1 MLVSAINL
9 HAKIAEQIP
18 TIAEVKAMSNSTH
31 TKVSG
36 VVTYIQERNVFIQD
50 HTGGLLLFMSKT
62 PTFTIGQQVI
72 VDGYT
77 SVSGGAPQLKIATE
91 VSAEEG
97 VLPEPIVFENLTSL
111 VDDTEL
117 QYFGQ
122 LVKVAGL
129 IISEYNSYNYP
140 IVSDGIHSV
149 QCYKTIIDAD
159 QFPIGTEITLTAVA
173 SYNNGFQFQAN
184 ATGFEIENPSTPPC
198 EIVYSDCSATDCDS
212 YEWNGQTYTQSG
224 EYTYTTIAA
233 NGCDSIVTLH
243 LTINYSEVGETEY
256 VTINSGETYT
266 WNGQAYSTEGEYS
279 ITLSNTHGCD
289 SVATL
294 HLTVEELEEAS
305 RTEEAICYGDSYLWD
320 VDGEWYDEAGTY
332 YAYDEEGQHVLV
344 LTVYP
349 PTEDTEESATI
360 TKGSTYWWNDME
372 YTEAGTYT
380 ETLIDENGC
389 EYTATLHLT
398 VEEPEEVSRT
408 EEAICYGEFYVWDIN
423 GEWYD
428 ESGTYYAYDED
439 GKHVLVLT
447 VYPPTED
454 TEEYATI
461 EIGDTYWWND
471 MEYTETGT
479 YTEILTD
486 ENGCDYIATLHLT
499 VEDPEEANRT
509 EEAICYG
516 DSYLWDVDGEWYDEA
531 GTYYAYDEEGQHVLV
546 LTVYPLTEDTEESA
560 TITKGSTYWWNDM
573 EYTEAGTY
581 TETLID
587 ENGCEY
593 TATLYLT
600 VETSTKC
607 GENLYWTFADGVLS
621 ISGEGYMYNYDDAYS
636 TPWWGLPIESV
647 VLQEGIKSIG
657 DYAFSEAYSLAE
669 VDIPDG
675 LEVIGSSAFENCE
688 SLSYI
693 VLPSSMNTIHNF
705 TFYMCENLDTVRVE
719 ATVPPSIGIE
729 VFTSYPIC
737 SIPFHTTSVYEESDW
752 KEYVGGFVE
761 EPAQSLRTACSEA
774 EVIDVFTPV
783 VVEGVTDAW
792 YQLDV
797 SSLHHNKQNVEFIVK
812 QSGLTNVSC
821 DIYLYKDCELTE
833 VLAHIAH
840 YRVDS
845 VSRTLSYESFV
856 DGDDARYMHVV
867 TEGDFTITFEPINT
881 ELQCGDSLYWSFQ
894 DKVLSIYGTGD
905 MYDFSDAP
913 WSTIQSQ
920 IESVVIQGARTITS
934 YAFEHCTNLQSISIP
949 QTVEVIETGIL
960 YDCPSLVSII
970 IEEGNAY
977 YDSRDNCNAIIETA
991 TNKLICGCQN
1001 TTIPNSVN
1009 IIGEYAFRYVATLK
1023 TIFIPKSVVA
1033 IEQRAFWDC
1042 DALTSIYISNGVLT
1056 IGDDAFADCD
1066 ALQYLV
1072 IPESVKSIAGNIV
1085 EECDSLI
1092 SLVVKKGNKRYDS
1105 RYNCNAII
1113 DSKTNTLI
1121 AGCSATYIHDDVE
1134 IIGDYAF
1141 AECSTLENITL
1152 PNSIK
1157 RIGEYAFHACS
1168 NLYNMEI
1175 PSSVMS
1181 IGTSAFSGCTS
1192 LSSVELLCT
1201 TPPMLGE
1208 NAFSSSVDCTI
1219 PCNTYDIYA
1228 ASGWIEQV
1236 GSLNED
1242 CPTQLDCEELEI
1254 RYMYVSGWND
1264 QLHPR
1269 DDWYAL
1275 GFNEYV
1281 EKGIECRLIINNSSN
1296 EPANVSLQGFHSCTA
1311 TQSVFSYE
1319 NTLEPHSSDVITFNP
1334 ALFDVCYLH
1343 AVSSADVL
1351 LEWQPAKCGENLYWD
1366 FQDGVLSITG
1376 SGDMDDYFLFV
1387 LPPWANVDNITSV
1400 SLPEGLTSI
1409 GMFAFGYTN
1418 ITTIDIPTTVKK
1430 IATYAFA
1437 YSALESLTIPAG
1449 VHDIG
1454 GGSFLHCP
1462 NLASIVVEDGN
1473 LVYDSRDNCN
1483 AIIHIETDSLILG
1496 CKNTT
1501 IPESVVSIGSYAFY
1515 LIEDSVAPLNLF
1527 TIPKSVISI
1536 AEGAF
1541 AESMIDTMY
1550 IESFTPPTIGKNA
1563 FTYASTYSVP
1573 CGTATTYRASDWGM
1587 YMADV
1592 IEYVPFDLI
1601 TQVNDTS
1608 MGTVTVLQNP
1618 SCDQEVMIQAYPK
1631 DKHKFLYWHDGNTE
1645 NPRRLSINSDT
1656 LMLAVFESII
1666 YPNMCGDDLLW
1677 YYSNDTLSITGSGAM
1692 YDDPDMLSYREEP
1705 WYPERVKNIVLPN
1718 TITHIG
1724 NVAFADCENLTAI
1737 DIPSSV
1743 TSIGDGAFSW
1753 TGLQSVT
1760 IPASVTD
1767 LGEQV
1772 FEACNSLST
1781 ILYESEPL
1789 SINNQTIHPLI
1800 GCVHLDSI
1808 IVPAALW
1815 HCTTADPALEARYGV
1830 PHQARYIEVTDG
1842 ELTFQAMTYIANN
1855 RNAVEVLD
1863 LTAATNTTLPMG
1875 ALLNSHNLST
1885 LYLPQQIELVPEM
1898 LAEGCSNLMEIIIPA
1913 SVKEIGDKAFSGC
1926 VNVWRMTIDA
1936 VIPPKVYENTFDGI
1950 SRSIS
1955 VQVPAGSEDLY
1966 REAAYWREFFIGHTN
1981 NPSPISNCQKLL
1993 RKDQILILRNG
2004 KVYTTMGQLI
2014 TNE

>member
-1 MLVSAINL
+1 MKKKIITLFLVLMSTVSL
-9 HAKIAEQIP
+9 HAAITYELNGGITNDYGWMSKNDMFTTCIADAIGYDLGISLDEFKRSNTPFDDLFPFFKVNHCQNILNNARWDWLENYLIKVQEEDQLAAPLVEGVASKDWRYAIAAFFFESQYSTSLDYSQAGKDEAYISYWKHGYDNPTNPTKEFTLNAPYKEGAVFEGWYATSNFSGSPITIVNSSTTGALYAKWQENQVVIDIVIENATVTIDSMLLFADTYDYALKMTAEWTYEADGVTYPILVEIP
-18 TIAEVKAMSNSTH
+18 TYYPYSEDSYEIMST
-31 TKVSG
+31 
-36 VVTYIQERNVFIQD
+36 VTV
-50 HTGGLLLFMSKT
+50 GGWGDNDPWLGFGEGTLAI
-62 PTFTIGQQVI
+62 FT
-72 VDGYT
+72 
-77 SVSGGAPQLKIATE
+77 
-91 VSAEEG
+91 
-97 VLPEPIVFENLTSL
+97 
-111 VDDTEL
+111 
-117 QYFGQ
+117 
-122 LVKVAGL
+122 
-129 IISEYNSYNYP
+129 
-140 IVSDGIHSV
+140 SDGIVTSQGSV
-149 QCYKTIIDAD
+149 QNPYKNFIANITISGKL
-159 QFPIGTEITLTAVA
+159 PIPEV
-173 SYNNGFQFQAN
+173 S
-184 ATGFEIENPSTPPC
+184 C
-198 EIVYSDCSATDCDS
+198 EAIYAEEMVSACDS
-212 YEWNGQTYTQSG
+212 YAWNGQTYTQSG
-224 EYTYTTIAA
+224 EYTYTTTAA

-243 LTINYSEVGETEY
+243 LTINYTEVGETEY

-266 WNGQAYSTEGEYS
+266 WNGQTYSTEGEYS
-279 ITLSNTHGCD
+279 ITLSNANGCD

-294 HLTVEELEEAS
+294 HLTVEEPKEVS

-320 VDGEWYDEAGTY
+320 VDGEEYDEAGTY
-332 YAYDEEGQHVLV
+332 YAYDEDGKHVLV
-344 LTVYP
+344 LTIYP
-349 PTEDTEESATI
+349 PTEDTEERATI

-389 EYTATLHLT
+389 EYTATLHLA

-408 EEAICYGEFYVWDIN
+408 D
-423 GEWYD
+423 
-428 ESGTYYAYDED
+428 
-439 GKHVLVLT
+439 
-447 VYPPTED
+447 
-454 TEEYATI
+454 
-461 EIGDTYWWND
+461 
-471 MEYTETGT
+471 
-479 YTEILTD
+479 
-486 ENGCDYIATLHLT
+486 
-499 VEDPEEANRT
+499 
-509 EEAICYG
+509 EAICYG
-516 DSYLWDVDGEWYDEA
+516 DSYLWDVDGEVYDEA
-531 GTYYAYDEEGQHVLV
+531 GTYYAYDEAGKHVLV

-581 TETLID
+581 TETLTD

-593 TATLYLT
+593 TATLHLT
-600 VETSTKC
+600 VEEPEEVSRTEEAICYGDSYLWDVDGEVYDEAGTYYAYDEDGMHVLVLTVYPPTEDTEERATITKGSTYWWNDMEYTEA
-607 GENLYWTFADGVLS
+607 GTYTETLTDENGC
-621 ISGEGYMYNYDDAYS
+621 
-636 TPWWGLPIESV
+636 
-647 VLQEGIKSIG
+647 
-657 DYAFSEAYSLAE
+657 DY
-669 VDIPDG
+669 I
-675 LEVIGSSAFENCE
+675 
-688 SLSYI
+688 
-693 VLPSSMNTIHNF
+693 
-705 TFYMCENLDTVRVE
+705 
-719 ATVPPSIGIE
+719 ATLHL
-729 VFTSYPIC
+729 T
-737 SIPFHTTSVYEESDW
+737 
-752 KEYVGGFVE
+752 VE
-761 EPAQSLRTACSEA
+761 EQGQSLRTACSES
-774 EVIDVFTPV
+774 EVIDIFTPV

-913 WSTIQSQ
+913 WSTILSQ

-1033 IEQRAFWDC
+1033 IEQHAFWDC

-1085 EECDSLI
+1085 EGCDSLI
-1092 SLVVKKGNKRYDS
+1092 SLVVKKGNERYDS

-1121 AGCSATYIHDDVE
+1121 AGCSATYIHDGVE

-1141 AECSTLENITL
+1141 SDCSTLENITL

-1181 IGTSAFSGCTS
+1181 IGTSAFSWCTS

-1254 RYMYVSGWND
+1254 RYMGVAGWND

-1275 GFNEYV
+1275 EFNEYV

-1376 SGDMDDYFLFV
+1376 SGDMDDYFLV
-1387 LPPWANVDNITSV
+1387 PPWGNIHNITSV

-1409 GMFAFGYTN
+1409 GAFTFFGAN
-1418 ITTIDIPTTVKK
+1418 IRTIDIPTTVKK
-1430 IATYAFA
+1430 IATCAFV

-1449 VHDIG
+1449 VHDIE

-1462 NLASIVVEDGN
+1462 YLASIVVEEEN
-1473 LVYDSRDNCN
+1473 PVYDSRDNCN
-1483 AIIHIETDSLILG
+1483 AIIHTETDSLILG

-1515 LIEDSVAPLNLF
+1515 LIEDSVTPLNSF
-1527 TIPKSVISI
+1527 TIPKSVTSI

-1550 IESFTPPTIGKNA
+1550 IESFTPPTIGENA

-1573 CGTATTYRASDWGM
+1573 CGTAIAYRASDWGM

-1608 MGTVTVLQNP
+1608 MGMVVVLQKP
-1618 SCDQEVMIQAYPK
+1618 SCDQDAMIQACPK

-1692 YDDPDMLSYREEP
+1692 YDDPDMLSYRQEP

-1753 TGLQSVT
+1753 TGLQAIT
-1760 IPASVTD
+1760 IPTSVTD

-1772 FEACNSLST
+1772 FEACANLRT
-1781 ILYESEPL
+1781 ILYESEPR
-1789 SINNQTIHPLI
+1789 SINNQAIHPLI
-1800 GCVHLDSI
+1800 GCVHLDTI
-1808 IVPAALW
+1808 IAPAALW

-1842 ELTFQAMTYIANN
+1842 ELTFQAMMYIANN

-1875 ALLNSHNLST
+1875 TLLNSYNLST
-1885 LYLPQQIELVPEM
+1885 LYLPQQMELVPEM

-1913 SVKEIGDKAFSGC
+1913 SVKEIGNKAFSGC
-1926 VNVWRMTIDA
+1926 VNVWRMTVEA

-1955 VQVPAGSEDLY
+1955 VQVPAGSEELY
-1966 REAAYWREFFIGHTN
+1966 REAAYWREFFVTEDAQQS
-1981 NPSPISNCQKLL
+1981 PSKAQKILCE
-1993 RKDQILILRNG
+1993 DQILILRNG

>member
-97 VLPEPIVFENLTSL
+97 VLPEPIVFENLTPL

-149 QCYKTIIDAD
+149 QCYKTIIDVD

-173 SYNNGFQFQAN
+173 SYNNGFQFQGN

-198 EIVYSDCSATDCDS
+198 EKVYSDCSATDCDS

-243 LTINYSEVGETEY
+243 LTINYSEVGETEH
-256 VTINSGETYT
+256 VTISSGETYT
-266 WNGQAYSTEGEYS
+266 WNGQTYSTEGEYS

-349 PTEDTEESATI
+349 
-360 TKGSTYWWNDME
+360 
-372 YTEAGTYT
+372 
-380 ETLIDENGC
+380 
-389 EYTATLHLT
+389 
-398 VEEPEEVSRT
+398 
-408 EEAICYGEFYVWDIN
+408 
-423 GEWYD
+423 
-428 ESGTYYAYDED
+428 
-439 GKHVLVLT
+439 
-447 VYPPTED
+447 
-454 TEEYATI
+454 
-461 EIGDTYWWND
+461 
-471 MEYTETGT
+471 
-479 YTEILTD
+479 
-486 ENGCDYIATLHLT
+486 
-499 VEDPEEANRT
+499 
-509 EEAICYG
+509 
-516 DSYLWDVDGEWYDEA
+516 
-531 GTYYAYDEEGQHVLV
+531 
-546 LTVYPLTEDTEESA
+546 LTEDTEESA

-581 TETLID
+581 TETLTDENGCEYTATLHLTVEDPEEANRTEEAICYGDSYLWDVDGEVYDEAGTYYAYDEDGMHVLVLTVYPPTEDTEERATITKGSTYWWNDMEYTEAGTYTETLTD

-719 ATVPPSIGIE
+719 ATIPPSIGID
-729 VFTSYPIC
+729 VFSSYPIC
-737 SIPFHTTSVYEESDW
+737 SIPFQTTSVYEESDW

-977 YDSRDNCNAIIETA
+977 YDSHDNCNAIIETA

-1242 CPTQLDCEELEI
+1242 CPTQLDCEELEV
-1254 RYMYVSGWND
+1254 RYMGVAGWND

-1515 LIEDSVAPLNLF
+1515 LIEDSVAPLNSF

-1618 SCDQEVMIQAYPK
+1618 SCDQEAMIQAYPK

-1913 SVKEIGDKAFSGC
+1913 SVKEIGNKAFSGC
-1926 VNVWRMTIDA
+1926 VNVWLMTVDA

-1955 VQVPAGSEDLY
+1955 VQVPAGSEELY
-1966 REAAYWREFFIGHTN
+1966 REAAYWREFFIEHTN

-1993 RKDQILILRNG
+1993 REDQILILRNG
-2004 KVYTTMGQLI
+2004 KVYTAMGQLI